1 MTSCLLIRRIY
12 FQIVTSLLSGSRD
25 CLFELARI
33 SKIFGCLQR
42 NASAAK
48 ISGCLQRLFY
58 LAVQTKL
65 VLSLTRSWS
74 WQNSILCPGS
84 IEWLPCVGDLSLS
97 LDGWCP
103 KAGPWGKLVLSE
115 KPQYD
120 VFWLMSNSGPWGKLG
135 LSEKPQC
142 DVFWLMTNSGPWLM
156 TMDSLQSLGRGWTR
170 YCVHAD
176 VIVVDILVKLFVFH
190 EEKPV
195 EQLGEIIEGSTEAD
209 VV

>member
-42 NASAAK
+42 
-48 ISGCLQRLFY
+48 LFY

-65 VLSLTRSWS
+65 VLSLTRSWN
-74 WQNSILCPGS
+74 WQNSILCQGS
-84 IEWLPCVGDLSLS
+84 IEWLPNIGDLSLS

-103 KAGPWGKLVLSE
+103 KAGPWGKL
-115 KPQYD
+115 
-120 VFWLMSNSGPWGKLG
+120 G

-142 DVFWLMTNSGPWLM
+142 DVFWLMSNSGPWLM

-195 EQLGEIIEGSTEAD
+195 EQLGEFIEGSTEAD